1 MTFLSAMFGW
11 AVREGWMAHNPV
23 ARLRVGERAAPE
35 GKRAPFSN
43 EQLQAIFSEPP
54 WSPRDATGAGDPA
67 HYWGPL
73 IALYH
78 GLRRGE
84 IAQLAPQDVKEIE
97 KVWVMRVRGERRK
110 TRSEEHTTELQSRMR
125 NSYAVLCLTNNNTTI
140 VFRVAQYI

>member
-1 MTFLSAMFGW
+1 
-11 AVREGWMAHNPV
+11 MAHNPV

-84 IAQLAPQDVKEIE
+84 IAELATQDVKEIE
-97 KVWVMRVRGERRK
+97 KEWVKRVRGERLK
-110 TRSEEHTTELQSRMR
+110 TIIAQRIIPGHPRVQRTGFLQIEVTQAKRREERR
-125 NSYAVLCLTNNNTTI
+125 GGG
-140 VFRVAQYI
+140 RG

>member
-97 KVWVMRVRGERRK
+97 K
-110 TRSEEHTTELQSRMR
+110 RSEEHTSELQSLMR
-125 NSYAVLCLTNNNTTI
+125 SSNAVLCLKQKNNNQRLNTT
-140 VFRVAQYI
+140 RQKETT

>member
-1 MTFLSAMFGW
+1 MRISDW
-11 AVREGWMAHNPV
+11 SSDVC
-23 ARLRVGERAAPE
+23 
-35 GKRAPFSN
+35 SSD
-43 EQLQAIFSEPP
+43 LQAIFSEPP

-97 KVWVMRVRGERRK
+97 KVWVMRVRGARLKTVNAHRTIPVHHDLQRLRFLRVVEQQRRWGKRGEGTERG
-110 TRSEEHTTELQSRMR
+110 SEGR
-125 NSYAVLCLTNNNTTI
+125 
-140 VFRVAQYI
+140 

>member
-54 WSPRDATGAGDPA
+54 WSPRDA
-67 HYWGPL
+67 
-73 IALYH
+73 
-78 GLRRGE
+78 
-84 IAQLAPQDVKEIE
+84 
-97 KVWVMRVRGERRK
+97 
-110 TRSEEHTTELQSRMR
+110 RSEEHTSELQSLMR
-125 NSYAVLCLTNNNTTI
+125 ISYAVFCLKKKTNEYHRAEQTHKKHNE
-140 VFRVAQYI
+140 

>member
-1 MTFLSAMFGW
+1 MRISDW
-11 AVREGWMAHNPV
+11 SSDVC
-23 ARLRVGERAAPE
+23 
-35 GKRAPFSN
+35 SSD
-43 EQLQAIFSEPP
+43 LQAIFSEPP

-97 KVWVMRVRGERRK
+97 KVWVMRVRGERLK
-110 TRSEEHTTELQSRMR
+110 TINAPRTIPVHPELQRPGFLRFVEQQRQAGPGLPFPLQAPNKREPS
-125 NSYAVLCLTNNNTTI
+125 AVPTRRW
-140 VFRVAQYI
+140 FRWEERRVG